1 MKYYKIQYRSGDFV
15 YAKGESA
22 LEIIKRFDL
31 CTRENAGNR
40 LIELSGEQAGIAKD
54 FLIAKAE

>member
-1 MKYYKIQYRSGDFV
+1 MKYYKIKYRNGDFV
-15 YAKGESA
+15 YAKGKGA

-40 LIELSGEQAGIAKD
+40 LIELSGEQAGVAQD
-54 FLIAKAE
+54 YLDND